1 LTKNF
6 TYVNTLPS
14 AELRIGLWSDA
25 ALRLAYGRGI
35 ARPQFGDL
43 APNLAL
49 TIASETGGRNYSSI
63 GNPNLKATFSNNY
76 DLLFE
81 QYLKPLGLFTTGFFY
96 KDIRDPYAVYQTE
109 NVHYPGFPES
119 FIQDQPINAGRAYV
133 WGWEIAYQQR
143 FSFLPGFLG
152 GLGFSGNYTWT
163 TSATFGLPG
172 RSDHPPLLRQAP
184 NNWNLGPT
192 YARGRLTVT
201 MGLTYNGASIYAYNY
216 QDGAPLGLTGPN
228 GDNYLYSHLQV
239 DAQGSYRM
247 PKGFTAVVFGENLTN
262 EVFGFYNGSGIWPVQ
277 REYYNRTVGAGVR
290 WNSVE
295 R

>member
-1 LTKNF
+1 
-6 TYVNTLPS
+6 
-14 AELRIGLWSDA
+14 
-25 ALRLAYGRGI
+25 
-35 ARPQFGDL
+35 
-43 APNLAL
+43 
-49 TIASETGGRNYSSI
+49 
-63 GNPNLKATFSNNY
+63 
-76 DLLFE
+76 
-81 QYLKPLGLFTTGFFY
+81 
-96 KDIRDPYAVYQTE
+96 
-109 NVHYPGFPES
+109 
-119 FIQDQPINAGRAYV
+119 
-133 WGWEIAYQQR
+133 
-143 FSFLPGFLG
+143 
-152 GLGFSGNYTWT
+152 LGFSGNYTWT

-277 REYYNRTVGAGVR
+277 REYYNRTIGAGIR